1 MNTATTVLWAAGAVH
16 LALAAMNFFLP
27 SRIQLGENLAKL
39 TPMVRQMAIVHHAYI
54 VGILV
59 GFAGLCFFF
68 PADLASGRGLGRA
81 IAAGI
86 ALFWTVRIP
95 IQLFFYDKE
104 QRRLNRG
111 VDLLLLTLVTFMA
124 AALWI
129 AAAGGLR

>member
-1 MNTATTVLWAAGAVH
+1 MNALLAAAGAAH
-16 LALAAMNFFLP
+16 LVLAGMNFFLP
-27 SRIQLGENLAKL
+27 GRIDLPANLARL
-39 TPMVRQMAIVHHAYI
+39 TPLVRQMAIVHHSYI

-104 QRRLNRG
+104 QRRRNRG
-111 VDLLLLTLVTFMA
+111 VDLLLLALVTFMA

-129 AAAGGLR
+129 AAAGGLQ

>member
-1 MNTATTVLWAAGAVH
+1 MNALLAAAGVAH
-16 LALAAMNFFLP
+16 LILVGMNFFLP
-27 SRIQLGENLAKL
+27 GRIDLHANFARL
-39 TPMVRQMAIVHHAYI
+39 TPLVRQMAIVHHAYI

-95 IQLFFYDKE
+95 IQLFIYDKE

-111 VDLLLLTLVTFMA
+111 VDVLLLTLVTFMA

-129 AAAGGLR
+129 AAAGGLQ